1 MGLFEKDKLTE
12 RDHEI
17 TRLYKELST
26 VVHEVNKILDTEG
39 PNSPLFKEFDGRA
52 QTILRRVQ
60 QMESGNPSSIEI

>member
-12 RDHEI
+12 RDQEI

-39 PNSPLFKEFDGRA
+39 CPCRKLEPVVAR
-52 QTILRRVQ
+52 
-60 QMESGNPSSIEI
+60 